1 MTKISELDPAA
12 GLTGGEV
19 VPIVQTG
26 ATRKVSIDDLSD
38 FFNTLLPANLVA
50 LAGLSGSSNTLPY
63 FTGSGALSLT
73 TLSAAAR
80 SVLDESTTA
89 LMLAAMNGAVG
100 DGAGDALKALVLSNP
115 RTINGVSFN
124 GSANILVS
132 GSRVAFSATKEAGT
146 PQTIP
151 SATLTKV
158 TFQTELTDVG
168 AGFDL
173 PNSRFVAPVAGN
185 YAVQF
190 GMSIISTTATD
201 VVTAQLYK
209 NGARI
214 QNGQP
219 GSSPLTGGG
228 ISSTGAATLPL
239 AASDVLEVY
248 VFSSGTGTRDSNT
261 NPGNAYLAGF
271 LL

>member
-12 GLTGGEV
+12 GLTGVEV
-19 VPIVQTG
+19 VPLVQSL
-26 ATRKVSIDDLSD
+26 ATRKVSVDSLKD
-38 FFNTLLPANLVA
+38 FVISELPANLAA
-50 LAGLSGSSNTLPY
+50 LAVLSGSANTLPY
-63 FTGSGALSLT
+63 FTGAGALALT

-89 LMLAAMNGAVG
+89 LMLAAMGGAEG
-100 DGAGDALKALVLSNP
+100 DGAGDALKALLLSNP
-115 RTINGVSFN
+115 RTINGVSFD
-124 GSANILVS
+124 GGANIVVS
-132 GSRVAFSATKEAGT
+132 GSRVAFSATKAAGT
-146 PQTIP
+146 PQSIP
-151 SATLTKV
+151 SATMTKV

-173 PNSRFVAPVAGN
+173 PNSRFVAPVTGN
-185 YAVQF
+185 YAIQF
-190 GMSIISTTATD
+190 GASIISTTTTD

-239 AASDVLEVY
+239 TAGDVIEVY
-248 VFSSGTGTRDSNT
+248 VFSSGAGARDSNT